1 MWLGAVVMPS
11 KGWDKNRRWYKAAKS
26 ESPSD
31 RKSVPTYVVSQ
42 TSLLWIPNLKW
53 AALKRGLAIR
63 EIMEIHMEPSFYTCV
78 LHFFRRKHC
87 SDSPMAADHTFKT
100 LKLTTREDSETL
112 YFFSSTSSSKF
123 TRWQDRDYRWSGTS
137 FSRRLTSILSWT
149 TRIRHSSGWYSAQW
163 SRLDKIIPRSVS
175 K

>member
-1 MWLGAVVMPS
+1 MPS

-53 AALKRGLAIR
+53 AALKRGLAQLQYAKSWRFIWS
-63 EIMEIHMEPSFYTCV
+63 PPFTLAFYI
-78 LHFFRRKHC
+78 FFRRKRC

-123 TRWQDRDYRWSGTS
+123 TRWQDRDYR
-137 FSRRLTSILSWT
+137 
-149 TRIRHSSGWYSAQW
+149 
-163 SRLDKIIPRSVS
+163 
-175 K
+175 